1 MTDTIFFKSL
11 CVSSADDFCRT
22 FDLTYKVPRHF
33 LDQAIQSSQLV
44 LLDASSDWTRLIDLV
59 AESLG
64 ASQDAVPVR
73 ICIPLLGS
81 PGWGDPHPKVRVTVR
96 SRAVFSQCDTLTK
109 DVLQFVYS
117 LRTLLR
123 RCPHA
128 CASVGLPAYMSA
140 DSWGGPGWLNK
151 LSWLFDASVTI
162 AGFSGEGKRR
172 KFPACTHWLNFFFF
186 SWTSRSGIVA

>member
-1 MTDTIFFKSL
+1 MTAYDFSSL
-11 CVSSADDFCRT
+11 CVSPADDFCRA
-22 FDLTYKVPRHF
+22 FDLTYRVPRHF

-44 LLDASSDWTRLIDLV
+44 LLDASGDWTRLIDLV

-64 ASQDAVPVR
+64 TSQDAVPVR

-81 PGWGDPHPKVRVTVR
+81 PGWGDPHPKVRVSFRGALLSYNVIP
-96 SRAVFSQCDTLTK
+96 SQ

-128 CASVGLPAYMSA
+128 CASVGLPPYMSA
-140 DSWGGPGWLNK
+140 DRWGGPGWLNK

-162 AGFSGEGKRR
+162 AGFSGEGK
-172 KFPACTHWLNFFFF
+172 L
-186 SWTSRSGIVA
+186 